1 MPHRQILKFILDIE
15 AVIAEIEQLQNFCDN
30 RFDRFVINPLAIRA
44 SERLLEIIG
53 EAVNQMRKIDPKVK
67 LSNTVEIVG
76 LRNKIV
82 HAYDSID
89 PALLWGIIIED
100 IPILKSEI
108 QQLKGKN

>member
-67 LSNTVEIVG
+67 IVG

>member
-1 MPHRQILKFILDIE
+1 MPHRQILKYVLDIE
-15 AVIAEIEQLQNFCDN
+15 AVISELEQLKDFCDN
-30 RFDRFVINPLAIRA
+30 RFDRFVVNPIAIRA

-53 EAVNQMRKIDPKVK
+53 EAVNQMRKIDPDLR

-89 PALLWGIIIED
+89 PSLL
-100 IPILKSEI
+100 
-108 QQLKGKN
+108 

>member
-1 MPHRQILKFILDIE
+1 MPHRQILKYVLDIE
-15 AVIAEIEQLQNFCDN
+15 AVISELEQLKDFCDN
-30 RFDRFVINPLAIRA
+30 RFDRFVVNPIAIRA

-53 EAVNQMRKIDPKVK
+53 EAVNQMRKIDPDLR

-100 IPILKSEI
+100 IPVLKAELSL
-108 QQLKGKN
+108 LKT